1 MDNQII
7 VAIISGL
14 AVAIPSIIT
23 TVATM
28 NKLNIVQDEKL
39 KTLTEQMVKLTDK
52 VEQHNNYGIEIPQIK
67 VRVSYLE
74 DEVKEIKNR
83 G

>member
-1 MDNQII
+1 MDNDII

-23 TVATM
+23 TISTINRM
-28 NKLNIVQDEKL
+28 NAVQDEKL
-39 KTLTEQMVKLTDK
+39 KVLTDQMVKLTDK

-67 VRVSYLE
+67 VRVSHLE
-74 DEVKEIKNR
+74 EEVKELKNR

>member
-1 MDNQII
+1 MDNQIT

-14 AVAIPSIIT
+14 CVALPSIIAT
-23 TVATM
+23 ISTM
-28 NKLNIVQDEKL
+28 NRNNAIQDEKL
-39 KTLTEQMVKLTDK
+39 KLITEQMVKLTDK

-67 VRVSYLE
+67 VRVSHLE
-74 DEVKEIKNR
+74 EEVKEIKSR

>member
-1 MDNQII
+1 MDNQIT

-14 AVAIPSIIT
+14 CVALPSIIA
-23 TVATM
+23 TVSTM
-28 NKLNIVQDEKL
+28 NRNNAIQDEKL
-39 KTLTEQMVKLTDK
+39 KLITEQMVKLTDK

-67 VRVSYLE
+67 VRVSHLE
-74 DEVKEIKNR
+74 EEVKEIKNR

>member
-23 TVATM
+23 TVSTM

-39 KTLTEQMVKLTDK
+39 KILTEQMVKLTDK

>member
-23 TVATM
+23 TVSTM

>member
-23 TVATM
+23 TVSTM

-39 KTLTEQMVKLTDK
+39 KILTEQMVKLTDK

-74 DEVKEIKNR
+74 DEVKEIKSR